1 LAIHQKSVAVFVVFK
16 WVGLIVG
23 GGGEEEEEEEEEG
36 GGATSYVSLSSYH

>member
-23 GGGEEEEEEEEEG
+23 GGGGGGEEEEEG